1 MKRADLSPAE
11 QALLDAAAAARLN
24 AHAPYSR
31 FLVGA
36 AVLDKS
42 GQVISGCNVENASY
56 GLTNCAERTAFFAA
70 IASGRKAGDFTH
82 IAVTGDTPGPI
93 PPCGAC
99 RQVMMEMGGPDL
111 VVLLTNLKGDI
122 ERTTA
127 AALLPGAFR
136 MDP

>member
-24 AHAPYSR
+24 AHAPYSK

-36 AVLDKS
+36 AVLDRE
-42 GQVISGCNVENASY
+42 GQITGGCNVENASY

-70 IASGRKAGDFTH
+70 IASGKKAGAFTH
-82 IAVTGDTPGPI
+82 IAVTGDTAGPI
-93 PPCGAC
+93 SPCGAC

-127 AALLPGAFR
+127 NALLPGAFR
-136 MDP
+136 FDT